1 MKKIAFITM
10 AAFLLFAACK
20 KEPAPEPQPQTDT
33 APTVSL
39 AGTTWVGSYD
49 DNYRGYPATLMWSID
64 FLTDSTGT
72 LHLDIVIAASP
83 QPSVD
88 DNFTYTF
95 DGREICTYGSE
106 NMGDSSLFTYD
117 STTHTISTNMF
128 VGDGNVT
135 LGGYIVLYPEGQ
147 EQYVFPV
154 RTSWEA
160 EQQLTVGDTLMP
172 VEWGLDFWEYG
183 WGGQINY
190 CAGGTC
196 AGTSFLWQYDST
208 THSGTVRING
218 TRRPF
223 TYDPIADLLTLD
235 YNTRLHGTSVNI
247 GGTLQFRRKGAM
259 KKTDRSPLNDPIVP
273 ILQTSFHLI

>member
-39 AGTTWVGSYD
+39 AGTSWEGSYD
-49 DNYRGYPATLMWSID
+49 DNYRGYPATLIWSLD
-64 FLTDSTGT
+64 FLTDSTCT
-72 LHLDIVIAASP
+72 LYSDGVIAAQP
-83 QPSVD
+83 QPSYD
-88 DNFTYTF
+88 FDFIYTLDGTEGTAYSDNFTGPVY
-95 DGREICTYGSE
+95 
-106 NMGDSSLFTYD
+106 FTYD
-117 STTHTISTNMF
+117 STNRTITWELLLT
-128 VGDGNVT
+128 DGRDT
-135 LGGYIVLYPEGQ
+135 LGGVTVFYPQGQ
-147 EQYVFPV
+147 QPSIFPV

-160 EQQLTVGDTLMP
+160 EQRLTVSDTLMP

-183 WGGQINY
+183 WGGEINY
-190 CAGGTC
+190 CAGRTC

-218 TRRPF
+218 TRHPF

-247 GGTLQFRRKGAM
+247 GGTLQFRRKDTM
-259 KKTDRSPLNDPIVP
+259 KKTNRSPLNDPIAP
-273 ILQTSFHLI
+273 PLQTSFHLI

>member
-20 KEPAPEPQPQTDT
+20 KEPINEPQPQTDT

-39 AGTTWVGSYD
+39 AGTSWVGSYD
-49 DNYRGYPATLMWSID
+49 DNYQGYPATLMWSID
-64 FLTDSTGT
+64 FLTDSTCI
-72 LHLDIVIAASP
+72 LHCDAVIAAQP
-83 QPSVD
+83 QPSFD
-88 DNFTYTF
+88 DALSYTF
-95 DGREICTYGSE
+95 DGTEGTSYHE
-106 NMGDSSLFTYD
+106 NTPESFYFTYD
-117 STTHTISTNMF
+117 STNRTIKWELLLT
-128 VGDGNVT
+128 DGRDT
-135 LGGYIVLYPEGQ
+135 LGGVTVFYPQGQ
-147 EQYVFPV
+147 QPSIFPV

-160 EQQLTVGDTLMP
+160 EQRLTVSDTLMP

-190 CAGGTC
+190 CAGRTC

-218 TRRPF
+218 TRHPF

-235 YNTRLHGTSVNI
+235 YNTRLHGTSVNL

>member
-20 KEPAPEPQPQTDT
+20 KEPTPEPQPQPGTT
-33 APTVSL
+33 TNISL
-39 AGTTWVGSYD
+39 AGTSWVGTYD
-49 DNYRGYPATLMWSID
+49 DNYRGYPATLTWSID

-135 LGGYIVLYPEGQ
+135 LGGYTVLYPEGQ

-160 EQQLTVGDTLMP
+160 EQQLTVSDTLMP
-172 VEWGLDFWEYG
+172 VDWGLDFWEYG

-190 CAGGTC
+190 CAGSTC

-208 THSGTVRING
+208 THSGSIRING
-218 TRRPF
+218 MQHPF
-223 TYDPIADLLTLD
+223 TYNPATSLLTLD
-235 YNTRLHGTSVNI
+235 YSTPLYGTSITI
-247 GGTLQFRRKGAM
+247 GGSLQFHREDDL
-259 KKTDRSPLNDPIVP
+259 KKTYGLSHTGPTVP
-273 ILQTSFHLI
+273 IMQTSFHLL

>member
-1 MKKIAFITM
+1 MKKNAFITM

-39 AGTTWVGSYD
+39 AGTSWEGTYD
-49 DNYRGYPATLMWSID
+49 DNYRGYPATLIWSID
-64 FLTDSTGT
+64 FLTDSTCT
-72 LHLDIVIAASP
+72 LHSDGVIAAQP
-83 QPSVD
+83 QPSYD
-88 DNFTYTF
+88 CDFIYILDGTEGTAYSDNSTGPVY
-95 DGREICTYGSE
+95 
-106 NMGDSSLFTYD
+106 FTYD
-117 STTHTISTNMF
+117 STNRTITWELLLT
-128 VGDGNVT
+128 DGRDT
-135 LGGYIVLYPEGQ
+135 LGGVTVFYPQGQ
-147 EQYVFPV
+147 QPSVFPV
-154 RTSWEA
+154 RTTWEA
-160 EQQLTVGDTLMP
+160 EQQLTVSDTLMP

-223 TYDPIADLLTLD
+223 TYDPVADLLTLD
-235 YNTRLHGTSVNI
+235 YSTRIYGTTVSI
-247 GGTLQFRRKGAM
+247 GSTLQFRRKDDL
-259 KKTDRSPLNDPIVP
+259 KKTYRGSHNDTNPTT
-273 ILQTSFHLI
+273 LQRTFHLL

>member
-20 KEPAPEPQPQTDT
+20 KEPINEPQPQTDT

-64 FLTDSTGT
+64 FLTDSTCT
-72 LHLDIVIAASP
+72 LHFDGVIAAQP
-83 QPSVD
+83 QPSYD
-88 DNFTYTF
+88 CDFIYTLDGTEGTAYSDNSTEPVY
-95 DGREICTYGSE
+95 
-106 NMGDSSLFTYD
+106 FTYD
-117 STTHTISTNMF
+117 STNRTITWELLLT
-128 VGDGNVT
+128 DGRDT
-135 LGGYIVLYPEGQ
+135 LGGVTVFYPQGQ
-147 EQYVFPV
+147 QPSIFPV

-160 EQQLTVGDTLMP
+160 EQRLTVSDTLMP

-208 THSGTVRING
+208 THSGTIRING
-218 TRRPF
+218 TRHPF
-223 TYDPIADLLTLD
+223 TYDPATDLLTLD
-235 YNTRLHGTSVNI
+235 YSTHIYGTNVSI
-247 GGTLQFRRKGAM
+247 GGTLQFRRVDDLKKGSRQ
-259 KKTDRSPLNDPIVP
+259 TLTDPIAP
-273 ILQTSFHLI
+273 TIRTTFHLF

>member
-20 KEPAPEPQPQTDT
+20 KEPINEPQPQTDT

-39 AGTTWVGSYD
+39 AGTTWEGSYD
-49 DNYRGYPATLMWSID
+49 DNYRGYPATLMC
-64 FLTDSTGT
+64 
-72 LHLDIVIAASP
+72 
-83 QPSVD
+83 
-88 DNFTYTF
+88 
-95 DGREICTYGSE
+95 GREICTYGSE

-135 LGGYIVLYPEGQ
+135 LGGYTVLYPEGQ

-160 EQQLTVGDTLMP
+160 EQQLTVSDTLMP
-172 VEWGLDFWEYG
+172 VDWGLDFWEYG

-190 CAGGTC
+190 CAGRTC
-196 AGTSFLWQYDST
+196 SGTSFLWQYDST
-208 THSGTVRING
+208 THSGSVRING
-218 TRRPF
+218 TRHPF

-247 GGTLQFRRKGAM
+247 GGTLQFRRKDSM
-259 KKTDRSPLNDPIVP
+259 KKTY
-273 ILQTSFHLI
+273 

>member
-20 KEPAPEPQPQTDT
+20 KEPINEPQPQTDT

-39 AGTTWVGSYD
+39 AGTSWEGSYD

-72 LHLDIVIAASP
+72 L
-83 QPSVD
+83 
-88 DNFTYTF
+88 
-95 DGREICTYGSE
+95 GREICTYGSE

-135 LGGYIVLYPEGQ
+135 LGGYTVLYPEGQ

-160 EQQLTVGDTLMP
+160 EQQLTVSDTLMP
-172 VEWGLDFWEYG
+172 VDWGLDFWEYG

-190 CAGGTC
+190 CAGQTC
-196 AGTSFLWQYDST
+196 SGTSFLWQYDST
-208 THSGTVRING
+208 THSGSVRING
-218 TRRPF
+218 TRHPF

-247 GGTLQFRRKGAM
+247 GGTLQFRRKDTM
-259 KKTDRSPLNDPIVP
+259 KKTNRSPLNDPIAP
-273 ILQTSFHLI
+273 TLQTSFHLL

>member
-20 KEPAPEPQPQTDT
+20 KEPINEPQPQTDT

-39 AGTTWVGSYD
+39 AGTSWEGSYD
-49 DNYRGYPATLMWSID
+49 DNYRGYPATLIWSLD
-64 FLTDSTGT
+64 FLTDSTCT
-72 LHLDIVIAASP
+72 LHSDGVIAAQP
-83 QPSVD
+83 QPSYD
-88 DNFTYTF
+88 FDFIYTLDGTEGTAYSDNFSGPVY
-95 DGREICTYGSE
+95 
-106 NMGDSSLFTYD
+106 FTYD
-117 STTHTISTNMF
+117 STNRTITWELL
-128 VGDGNVT
+128 VTDGRDT
-135 LGGYIVLYPEGQ
+135 LGGVTVFYPQGQ
-147 EQYVFPV
+147 QPSIFPV

-160 EQQLTVGDTLMP
+160 EQQLTVSDTLMP
-172 VEWGLDFWEYG
+172 VDWGLDFWEYG

-190 CAGGTC
+190 CAGSTC

-218 TRRPF
+218 TRHPF

-247 GGTLQFRRKGAM
+247 GGTLQFRRKDTM
-259 KKTDRSPLNDPIVP
+259 KKTYRSPLNDPIAST
-273 ILQTSFHLI
+273 LQTSFHLI

>member
-1 MKKIAFITM
+1 M
-10 AAFLLFAACK
+10 LFAACK

-33 APTVSL
+33 ALTVSL
-39 AGTTWVGSYD
+39 AGTSWEGSYD

-72 LHLDIVIAASP
+72 LHLDIVIAANP
-83 QPSVD
+83 QPSID

-95 DGREICTYGSE
+95 DGREICAYGSE

-135 LGGYIVLYPEGQ
+135 LGGYTVLYPEGQ

-172 VEWGLDFWEYG
+172 VDWGLDFWEYG

-190 CAGGTC
+190 CAGSTC
-196 AGTSFLWQYDST
+196 EGTSFLWQYDST
-208 THSGTVRING
+208 THSGSIRING
-218 TRRPF
+218 MQHPF
-223 TYDPIADLLTLD
+223 TYDPATSLLTLD
-235 YNTRLHGTSVNI
+235 YSTPLYGTSITI
-247 GGTLQFRRKGAM
+247 GGSLQFHREDDL
-259 KKTDRSPLNDPIVP
+259 KKTYGLSHTGPTVP
-273 ILQTSFHLI
+273 IMQTSFHLL

>member
-20 KEPAPEPQPQTDT
+20 KEPTPEPQPQTDT

-83 QPSVD
+83 QPSFD
-88 DNFTYTF
+88 DNYTYTF

-128 VGDGNVT
+128 VGDGNIT
-135 LGGYIVLYPEGQ
+135 LGGYTVLYPEGQ

-172 VEWGLDFWEYG
+172 VDWGLDFWEYG

-190 CAGGTC
+190 CAGSTC

-208 THSGTVRING
+208 THSGSIRING
-218 TRRPF
+218 MQHPF
-223 TYDPIADLLTLD
+223 TYDPATSLLTLD
-235 YNTRLHGTSVNI
+235 YSTPLYGTSITI
-247 GGTLQFRRKGAM
+247 GGSLQFHREDDL
-259 KKTDRSPLNDPIVP
+259 KKTYGLSHTGPTVP
-273 ILQTSFHLI
+273 IMQTSFHLL

>member
-1 MKKIAFITM
+1 MKKNAFITM

-39 AGTTWVGSYD
+39 AGTSWEGTYD
-49 DNYRGYPATLMWSID
+49 DNYRGYPATLIWSID
-64 FLTDSTGT
+64 FLTDSTCT
-72 LHLDIVIAASP
+72 LHSDGVIAAQP
-83 QPSVD
+83 QPSYD
-88 DNFTYTF
+88 CDFIYILDGTEGTAYSDNSTGPVY
-95 DGREICTYGSE
+95 
-106 NMGDSSLFTYD
+106 FTYD
-117 STTHTISTNMF
+117 STNRTITWELLLT
-128 VGDGNVT
+128 DGRDT
-135 LGGYIVLYPEGQ
+135 LGGVTVFYPQGQ
-147 EQYVFPV
+147 QPSVFPV
-154 RTSWEA
+154 RTTWEA
-160 EQQLTVGDTLMP
+160 EQQLTVSDTLMP

-218 TRRPF
+218 TRHPF

-247 GGTLQFRRKGAM
+247 GGTLQFRRKDTM
-259 KKTDRSPLNDPIVP
+259 KKTNRSPLNDPIAST
-273 ILQTSFHLI
+273 LQTSFHLI

>member
-1 MKKIAFITM
+1 MKKNAFITM

-39 AGTTWVGSYD
+39 AGTSWEGSYD
-49 DNYRGYPATLMWSID
+49 DNYRGYPATLIWSLD
-64 FLTDSTGT
+64 FLTDSTCT
-72 LHLDIVIAASP
+72 LHFDGVIAAQP
-83 QPSVD
+83 QPSYD
-88 DNFTYTF
+88 DDFIYTLDGTEGTAYSDNFTGPVY
-95 DGREICTYGSE
+95 
-106 NMGDSSLFTYD
+106 FTYD
-117 STTHTISTNMF
+117 STNRTITWELL
-128 VGDGNVT
+128 VTDGRDT
-135 LGGYIVLYPEGQ
+135 LGGVTVFYPQGQ
-147 EQYVFPV
+147 QPSVFPV
-154 RTSWEA
+154 RTTWEA
-160 EQQLTVGDTLMP
+160 EQQLMVSDTLMP

-223 TYDPIADLLTLD
+223 TYDPVADLLTLD
-235 YNTRLHGTSVNI
+235 YSTRIYGTTVSI
-247 GGTLQFRRKGAM
+247 GGTLQFRRKDGT
-259 KKTDRSPLNDPIVP
+259 KKPFGDSLNDPLAP
-273 ILQTSFHLI
+273 TLQRTFHLL